1 MDKHA
6 EIIVYGRVQKAGFRD
21 FIDEIAFH
29 FNLNGYVK
37 NLNDGTV
44 QIICEGEENSI
55 KELLEKINIS
65 QYPIRVENIDVV
77 YKKPTGEYRTFEVIR
92 EEDLTTA
99 TYERMDA
106 AVRYIREMNSDLSQK
121 IDGLGNN
128 LGDKIDGLGNNL
140 GDKIDGLGDN
150 LGDKIDG
157 LGDNLGG
164 KIDGLG
170 DNLGDKIDQN
180 RIEITS
186 EIRST
191 KDDFRSHIDERISV
205 IEHDLAQIKARI
217 MI

>member
-106 AVRYIREMNSDLSQK
+106 AVRYIREMNSDISQK

-150 LGDKIDG
+150 LS
-157 LGDNLGG
+157 G

-186 EIRST
+186 EICST
-191 KDDFRSHIDERISV
+191 RDDFRSHIDERISV

>member
-55 KELLEKINIS
+55 KELLEKVNIS

-128 LGDKIDGLGNNL
+128 LGDKIDGLG
-140 GDKIDGLGDN
+140 DN

-164 KIDGLG
+164 KIYGLG

>member
-106 AVRYIREMNSDLSQK
+106 AVRYIREMNSDISQ
-121 IDGLGNN
+121 
-128 LGDKIDGLGNNL
+128 KIDGLGNNL

-157 LGDNLGG
+157 LGNNLGD
-164 KIDGLG
+164 KIDG
-170 DNLGDKIDQN
+170 LGDKIDQN

-186 EIRST
+186 EICST
-191 KDDFRSHIDERISV
+191 RDDFRSHIDERISV

>member
-128 LGDKIDGLGNNL
+128 LGDKIDGLG
-140 GDKIDGLGDN
+140 DN

-157 LGDNLGG
+157 LGDNLSG

-186 EIRST
+186 EICST
-191 KDDFRSHIDERISV
+191 RDDFRSHIDERISV
-205 IEHDLAQIKARI
+205 IEHDIAQIKARI
-217 MI
+217 II

>member
-106 AVRYIREMNSDLSQK
+106 AVRYIREMNSDISQ
-121 IDGLGNN
+121 
-128 LGDKIDGLGNNL
+128 KIDGLGNNL

-150 LGDKIDG
+150 LS
-157 LGDNLGG
+157 G
-164 KIDGLG
+164 KIDG
-170 DNLGDKIDQN
+170 LGDKIDQN

-186 EIRST
+186 EICST
-191 KDDFRSHIDERISV
+191 RDDFRSHIDERISV
-205 IEHDLAQIKARI
+205 IEHDLAQIKAKL